1 MAKIFVSI
9 AAYRD
14 PELIPTIKDLINN
27 CSNPDNLHICIGW
40 QHSEEDTWDNLD
52 EYKNDPRF
60 TILDYNYKDA
70 KGVCWIRKRIQ
81 EQYKGEDYYFQLDSH
96 HRFSKNWD
104 TTLKDY
110 INYLQCKGHEKPL
123 LSAYIP
129 GYFPKN
135 DPEGRNQEVWSLNIQ
150 RFMPSGVIFLEPHG
164 VTHWQEL
171 TEPFPTRF
179 ISAHFIF
186 TLGKF
191 AEEVPYDEYLYFHGE
206 ESSLAA
212 RAFTYGYD
220 LFSPHRPVVWHEYTR
235 DGKKKHWDDSQDW
248 AQRDQASYARY
259 RKLMGVEGSCTPC
272 TRKSLNAETYF
283 GTQRTFEEYERY
295 AGLKFSTQQIHTEAK
310 NGDFPPIKGDY
321 ESGLTYTRKHCIDI
335 YKGALP
341 EKDYDF
347 FAIAFL
353 DDKGNDIHRHDAEK
367 SEVLGLLTQNK
378 EDQFIHIWRT
388 FEHAEKAYSW
398 RVWPHSESKGWLER
412 IEQVI
417 SYE

>member
-14 PELIPTIKDLINN
+14 PELLPTLNDLISN
-27 CSNPDNLHICIGW
+27 CADPDNLHICIGW

-70 KGVCWIRKRIQ
+70 KGVCWMRKLIQ
-81 EQYKGEDYYFQLDSH
+81 DAYNGEEYYLQLDSH
-96 HRFSKNWD
+96 HRFTKDWD
-104 TTLKDY
+104 ITLKDY
-110 INYLQCKGHEKPL
+110 IHYLQCRGHEKPL

-129 GYFPKN
+129 GYFPDK
-135 DPEGRNQEVWSLNIQ
+135 DPQDRNMEVWSLNIQ
-150 RFMPSGVIFLEPHG
+150 RFMPSGVIFLEPHN
-164 VTHWQEL
+164 VDNWRDL
-171 TEPFPTRF
+171 IEPFPARF

-191 AEEVPYDEYLYFHGE
+191 AKEVPYDDNLYFHGE

-248 AQRDQASYARY
+248 AQRDSISYARY
-259 RKLMGVEGSCTPC
+259 RKLMGVEGGCSPC
-272 TRKSLNAETYF
+272 MRKSLNAENYF

-295 AGLKFSTQQIHTEAK
+295 AGLKFSTQQIHQEAK
-310 NGDFPPIKGDY
+310 NGEFPPIKGDY
-321 ESGLTYTRKHCIDI
+321 ESGLMNFRKYCIDI
-335 YKGALP
+335 YKGSLP
-341 EKDYDF
+341 EKDYDA

-353 DDKGNDIHRHDAEK
+353 NETGDDVYRKDADENEIR
-367 SEVLGLLTQNK
+367 SLLN
-378 EDQFIHIWRT
+378 ENNGDQFVHIWRT
-388 FEHAEKAYSW
+388 FELAEKPYSW
-398 RVWPHSESKGWLER
+398 RVWPHSKSKGWMER